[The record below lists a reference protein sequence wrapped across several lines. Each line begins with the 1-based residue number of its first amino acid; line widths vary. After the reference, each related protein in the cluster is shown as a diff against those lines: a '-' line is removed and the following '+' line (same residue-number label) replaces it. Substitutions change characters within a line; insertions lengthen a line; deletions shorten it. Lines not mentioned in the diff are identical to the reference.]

1 MPDEGYM
8 AGSWSPVPSTTIS
21 KNTTY
26 IYTYAEKPLPEIIT
40 EPTAKDL
47 TETGDEQ
54 ELIIPGTATGGTLQY
69 TLGAS
74 DGTYSSTIPKATEAG
89 IYYVWYKVIGDE
101 EHRST
106 DPTSIEVMIKENT
119 KPTAL
124 ITKAPEGK
132 DLTTNGETQEL
143 VYAGEASGGT
153 IEYGVGITRPSSF
166 SSTIPT
172 ATNAGTYTVWYR
184 AKGDEEH
191 SNSAVQSLVVT
202 IKYGSDTMVY
212 NGEEQDLIIAGS
224 AESGTMLY
232 ALGTDDVT
240 PPEGTWSETVPTG
253 KDPGDYYVWYKVE
266 GDANHNDVAPVC
278 IKVTIVPDSQVSQF
292 EEGLKTLPE
301 EVTRDDEELVD
312 ALRSMYDGLRTDQKS
327 QIPEEDIR
335 KLEAAENTLESLKAE
350 DQGKADAVSA
360 LIDQLPDPE
369 TIKPENKTAVD
380 AVQKQFDALT
390 DDQKS
395 MVPKEKKEKLQALK
409 AALAGPS
416 AEDQAIATQFTTAVN
431 EVPGNITRNNRTL
444 VDNATAIFSTMTEAQ
459 KALVSPETME
469 LYNEEVDAF
478 TPGRD
483 FRSGD
488 AYYRVLSNGNVTY
501 HHPANR
507 TLKSVVVPEVVQ
519 DGKFFFTINKISN
532 NAFRDCFNLQWAI
545 FGKNVYVLGEKIF
558 ANDKHLTKV
567 KVLSSRLE
575 TGKVTDAFLKAGND
589 GGLTVK
595 VPGHKVDD
603 YKELLKKEGKLK
615 GKVVST
621 AK

>member
-166 SSTIPT
+166 SNSIPT
-172 ATNAGTYTVWYR
+172 ATAAGTYTVWYR

-224 AESGTMLY
+224 AEGGTMLY

-278 IKVTIVPDSQVSQF
+278 LKVKIVADSQVSQF
-292 EEGLKTLPE
+292 EE
-301 EVTRDDEELVD
+301 
-312 ALRSMYDGLRTDQKS
+312 
-327 QIPEEDIR
+327 
-335 KLEAAENTLESLKAE
+335 
-350 DQGKADAVSA
+350 
-360 LIDQLPDPE
+360 
-369 TIKPENKTAVD
+369 
-380 AVQKQFDALT
+380 
-390 DDQKS
+390 
-395 MVPKEKKEKLQALK
+395 
-409 AALAGPS
+409 
-416 AEDQAIATQFTTAVN
+416 
-431 EVPGNITRNNRTL
+431 
-444 VDNATAIFSTMTEAQ
+444 
-459 KALVSPETME
+459 
-469 LYNEEVDAF
+469 
-478 TPGRD
+478 
-483 FRSGD
+483 
-488 AYYRVLSNGNVTY
+488 
-501 HHPANR
+501 
-507 TLKSVVVPEVVQ
+507 
-519 DGKFFFTINKISN
+519 
-532 NAFRDCFNLQWAI
+532 
-545 FGKNVYVLGEKIF
+545 
-558 ANDKHLTKV
+558 
-567 KVLSSRLE
+567 
-575 TGKVTDAFLKAGND
+575 
-589 GGLTVK
+589 
-595 VPGHKVDD
+595 
-603 YKELLKKEGKLK
+603 
-615 GKVVST
+615 
-621 AK
+621 

>member
-1 MPDEGYM
+1 M
-8 AGSWSPVPSTTIS
+8 
-21 KNTTY
+21 
-26 IYTYAEKPLPEIIT
+26 
-40 EPTAKDL
+40 
-47 TETGDEQ
+47 
-54 ELIIPGTATGGTLQY
+54 
-69 TLGAS
+69 
-74 DGTYSSTIPKATEAG
+74 
-89 IYYVWYKVIGDE
+89 
-101 EHRST
+101 
-106 DPTSIEVMIKENT
+106 
-119 KPTAL
+119 
-124 ITKAPEGK
+124 
-132 DLTTNGETQEL
+132 
-143 VYAGEASGGT
+143 
-153 IEYGVGITRPSSF
+153 
-166 SSTIPT
+166 
-172 ATNAGTYTVWYR
+172 
-184 AKGDEEH
+184 
-191 SNSAVQSLVVT
+191 VT
-202 IKYGSDTMVY
+202 IKYGADTMVY
-212 NGEEQDLIIAGS
+212 NGEEQDLVIGGS
-224 AESGTMLY
+224 AEGGTMLY

-575 TGKVTDAFLKAGND
+575 SGKVTDAFLKAGND

>member
-1 MPDEGYM
+1 
-8 AGSWSPVPSTTIS
+8 
-21 KNTTY
+21 
-26 IYTYAEKPLPEIIT
+26 
-40 EPTAKDL
+40 
-47 TETGDEQ
+47 
-54 ELIIPGTATGGTLQY
+54 
-69 TLGAS
+69 
-74 DGTYSSTIPKATEAG
+74 
-89 IYYVWYKVIGDE
+89 
-101 EHRST
+101 
-106 DPTSIEVMIKENT
+106 
-119 KPTAL
+119 
-124 ITKAPEGK
+124 
-132 DLTTNGETQEL
+132 
-143 VYAGEASGGT
+143 
-153 IEYGVGITRPSSF
+153 
-166 SSTIPT
+166 
-172 ATNAGTYTVWYR
+172 
-184 AKGDEEH
+184 
-191 SNSAVQSLVVT
+191 
-202 IKYGSDTMVY
+202 
-212 NGEEQDLIIAGS
+212 
-224 AESGTMLY
+224 MLY
-232 ALGTDDVT
+232 ALGADDKIA
-240 PPEGTWSETVPTG
+240 PDEGWSETVPTG
-253 KDPGDYYVWYKVE
+253 KDVGPYYVWYRID
-266 GDANHNDVAPVC
+266 GDENHNDVPPVC
-278 IKVTIVPDSQVSQF
+278 IKVTIVPDSQVSQL

-301 EVTRDDEELVD
+301 DVTRDDEELVE
-312 ALRSMYDGLRTDQKS
+312 ALRTLYDGLRTDQKS

-369 TIKPENKTAVD
+369 NIKPENKTAVD

-390 DDQKS
+390 DAQKS
-395 MVPKEKKEKLQALK
+395 MVPKEKKEKLEALK

-459 KALVSPETME
+459 KALVSSETME
-469 LYNEEVDAF
+469 LYNEELDAF

-501 HHPANR
+501 HHPAKR
-507 TLKSVVVPEVVQ
+507 TLTSVVVPEVVQ

-575 TGKVTDAFLKAGND
+575 SGKVTDAFLKAGND

-595 VPGHKVDD
+595 VPVHKVDD
-603 YKELLKKEGKLK
+603 YKELFKKEGGLK
-615 GKVVST
+615 GKVV